1 MGIAATTGK
10 NRLTFLLILPPVV
23 IQVLAAFRRDWPY
36 ALRAWLL
43 IAPLAVASGLAY
55 YLTGFKGNASV
66 IGACVVVLAG
76 LLFGRRTM
84 AFVLGLLALV
94 AISVASGG
102 ITLESS
108 PDRGATFTSY
118 FPAVKAVVGG

>member
-66 IGACVVVLAG
+66 IGACRSRGVPVAITLGGGYAEDVTDTVAIHAETVRAAARLEAAAG
-76 LLFGRRTM
+76 NGPPGRRG
-84 AFVLGLLALV
+84 AA
-94 AISVASGG
+94 A
-102 ITLESS
+102 
-108 PDRGATFTSY
+108 DRR
-118 FPAVKAVVGG
+118 